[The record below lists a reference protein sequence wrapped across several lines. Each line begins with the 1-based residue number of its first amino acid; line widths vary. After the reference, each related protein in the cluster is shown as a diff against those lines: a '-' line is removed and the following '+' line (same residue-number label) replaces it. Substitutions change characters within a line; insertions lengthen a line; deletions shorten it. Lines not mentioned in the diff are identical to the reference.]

1 MTTEQQFTKNF
12 NYLKSLKAKM
22 LAKEL
27 LTEKENNQLLH
38 AMTNGFAY
46 ASKPKNFIN

>member
-1 MTTEQQFTKNF
+1 MNTETQNF
-12 NYLKSLKAKM
+12 NYLKSLQSKFV
-22 LAKEL
+22 AKE
-27 LTEKENNQLLH
+27 TMTPKENKQLLH